1 MEGSTPTA
9 EVTLPNLPWA
19 ITEPEDDRSLPPWFR
34 RAVILILILVAASKI
49 VTWGFGQLSSFWY
62 TLFFSFFI
70 GLAMEPVVNYLQ
82 RRGIRRGVGTFMVM
96 GGLILSAVAFFAVFG
111 ALLADQLAQ
120 LISSLP
126 DLVSTV
132 LTWANTKFGTQL
144 DPNQILNNFGL
155 GAKDIA
161 NIAQNLGVGLLS
173 VLGTAVNWVF
183 SLFTIMLFSFYF
195 AADGP
200 HFRRTVASWLP
211 PHRQRTFLTVVDI
224 STQKAGGYVI
234 SRGLLAMISAV
245 FHGIAFFLLDL
256 PYWLPMALWVGL
268 VSQFIPT
275 IGTYL
280 AGALPVIIALV
291 EGEPIKALVVLIVVV
306 GYQQVENYFVAP
318 RITRTTLEI
327 HPAVA
332 FGSVIAGAA
341 LFGITGALLAIPVV
355 ATVQSVITVYG
366 RPVPAR
372 RGVRRRAWGERPRAC
387 GGSDARS
394 RPEVLRHRGCAPGAH
409 PPGRGLTSGIHPVK
423 EARHGQRLR
432 GQGVPDRAPTR
443 DRAPTTRGHAHQ
455 RPGPPRDAA
464 DHRGRGL
471 RRSRA
476 GPGVSRPPASDPAQR
491 RDVRTPRARL
501 RVLHVRDA
509 LVPERGGPSGRRC
522 RGRADPGR

>member
-1 MEGSTPTA
+1 MDASVDQGGDPAATPTQA
-9 EVTLPNLPWA
+9 SLSNLPWTL
-19 ITEPEDDRSLPPWFR
+19 TEPTDDRSLPPWFR
-34 RAVILILILVAASKI
+34 RAVILVLVLVAASKMVI
-49 VTWGFGQLSSFWY
+49 WGFGQLTSFWY

-96 GGLILSAVAFFAVFG
+96 GGLILSAVAFFTVFG
-111 ALLADQLAQ
+111 ALLADQLSQ
-120 LISSLP
+120 LIRSLP
-126 DLVSTV
+126 DV
-132 LTWANTKFGTQL
+132 LETILEWSNARFGTQL
-144 DPNQILNNFGL
+144 DPNEILNNLGL
-155 GAKDIA
+155 GADDIA
-161 NIAQNLGVGLLS
+161 KIAQNLGVGLLG

-200 HFRRTVASWLP
+200 SFRRTVASWLP

-256 PYWLPMALWVGL
+256 PFWLPMALWVGL

-291 EGEPIKALVVLIVVV
+291 QGEAVKALIVLLIVVA
-306 GYQQVENYFVAP
+306 YQQLENYLVAP

-341 LFGITGALLAIPVV
+341 LFGVTGALLAIPVV

-366 RPVPAR
+366 RRYELVEEFGAVPGESERQRVEAAMR
-372 RGVRRRAWGERPRAC
+372 AANPKYSGTGTGAAPRGPLPRA
-387 GGSDARS
+387 
-394 RPEVLRHRGCAPGAH
+394 
-409 PPGRGLTSGIHPVK
+409 
-423 EARHGQRLR
+423 
-432 GQGVPDRAPTR
+432 
-443 DRAPTTRGHAHQ
+443 
-455 RPGPPRDAA
+455 
-464 DHRGRGL
+464 
-471 RRSRA
+471 
-476 GPGVSRPPASDPAQR
+476 
-491 RDVRTPRARL
+491 
-501 RVLHVRDA
+501 
-509 LVPERGGPSGRRC
+509 
-522 RGRADPGR
+522 